1 MFKKDISLGSV
12 ISLVSSMTLLLGGFL
27 ISANVRM
34 SNVEEKDKIQ
44 DDQIKILNSNIEK
57 VEDEA
62 KQDRKD
68 VQAKLDRIIEFQMN
82 NK

>member
-1 MFKKDISLGSV
+1 
-12 ISLVSSMTLLLGGFL
+12 
-27 ISANVRM
+27 M

-68 VQAKLDRIIEFQMN
+68 VQSKLDRIIEFQMN
-82 NK
+82 KK

>member
-1 MFKKDISLGSV
+1 MFKKDITLGSV
-12 ISLVSSMTLLLGGFL
+12 ISLISSMTLLLGGFL

-62 KQDRKD
+62 KQYRKD
-68 VQAKLDRIIEFQMN
+68 VQSKLDRIIEFQMN
-82 NK
+82 KK